1 MLKKPCYLTGEEV
14 KVGDRIRIWSGPG
27 WRSATVVEIYLETLL
42 SAVTMLPETEYAIRT
57 DSDDGDRWSWRSFD
71 EDVELVEPAT

>member
-1 MLKKPCYLTGEEV
+1 MLKRSCYLTGEEV

-27 WRSATVVEIYLETLL
+27 WRSATVVEICLETLV

-57 DSDDGDRWSWRSFD
+57 DFDDGDCWSWRYFD
-71 EDVELVEPAT
+71 EGVELVGRAT